1 MNHGWCAGLGI
12 VSFRVPRKRSASF
25 VFLGEVTVCN
35 NVFGSRVLETIFGI
49 NLPLAFLQSHTVT
62 SSTAPHRNQVE
73 DAPCANQGEAVSL
86 FTPLQQLHEP
96 RRHSLSPLIILLV
109 GRLADDDD
117 DNNSSS
123 SNDIQQQQRPPFAI
137 TGRVVTLL
145 CCTGARGLKGE
156 RPQLVLSGAPSAL
169 KLKLGKPQRTANTTT
184 NSTTTPSRG
193 YIQRGSDANAK

>member
-1 MNHGWCAGLGI
+1 MRLHQK
-12 VSFRVPRKRSASF
+12 P
-25 VFLGEVTVCN
+25 
-35 NVFGSRVLETIFGI
+35 
-49 NLPLAFLQSHTVT
+49 FLQSHTVT

-117 DNNSSS
+117 DDDNNSSS

-145 CCTGARGLKGE
+145 YCTGARGLKGE
-156 RPQLVLSGAPSAL
+156 RPQLVLSGAPTAL

-184 NSTTTPSRG
+184 TAPLRPVAATSNAARMQMQSELKEAREPPL
-193 YIQRGSDANAK
+193 GSAPFAWYLYGHMFWQ

>member
-1 MNHGWCAGLGI
+1 MRLHQK
-12 VSFRVPRKRSASF
+12 P
-25 VFLGEVTVCN
+25 
-35 NVFGSRVLETIFGI
+35 
-49 NLPLAFLQSHTVT
+49 FLQSHTVT

-117 DNNSSS
+117 NNSSSS

-145 CCTGARGLKGE
+145 YCTGARGLKGE

-169 KLKLGKPQRTANTTT
+169 KLKRGKPQRTANATTT
-184 NSTTTPSRG
+184 VPLRPVAATS
-193 YIQRGSDANAK
+193 NAARMQMQSELKETCEPCRSARPRLVFSCASLSCVHVRPTM